1 VVKVSTRNVASTQ
14 RVLRQIFQQHGFD
27 SELRG
32 LEREHDDGS
41 AGLLVYTVDVSPL
54 VSTDQL
60 SEDVLSTD
68 ESNID
73 SIQWEQ
79 KKSYSYLYQ

>member
-1 VVKVSTRNVASTQ
+1 M
-14 RVLRQIFQQHGFD
+14 
-27 SELRG
+27 
-32 LEREHDDGS
+32 
-41 AGLLVYTVDVSPL
+41 YTVDVSPL

-68 ESNID
+68 ETNID